1 MDLRLFDSLESTNK
15 YCELLD
21 LTAVEEFTVVCA
33 REQTAG
39 IGQRGNVWHSEPG
52 KNLTF
57 SLVLK
62 PTFLPFEQQYML
74 TKAVSLGV
82 ADCLASLLPEGQ
94 EVSIKWPND
103 IYIGMR
109 KVCGILISNHV
120 SGSSLSSSVVGI
132 GLNVNQTAFPKW
144 IPNPVSLKQVTGREE
159 ALEPLLRRL
168 VECIALRYGQLQGG
182 LEGVEAL
189 DNEYLSR
196 LLFRGEERP
205 YLLRGERVDATIVGV
220 NRFGHL
226 DLTGAHGEKYTCQLK
241 ELVFLD
247 LAGRQAD

>member
-21 LTAVEEFTVVCA
+21 LTAVGEFTVVCA

-39 IGQRGNVWHSEPG
+39 IGQWGNVWHSEPG

-82 ADCLASLLPEGQ
+82 VDCLIPLLPEGQ

-109 KVCGILISNHV
+109 KV
-120 SGSSLSSSVVGI
+120 
-132 GLNVNQTAFPKW
+132 
-144 IPNPVSLKQVTGREE
+144 
-159 ALEPLLRRL
+159 
-168 VECIALRYGQLQGG
+168 
-182 LEGVEAL
+182 
-189 DNEYLSR
+189 
-196 LLFRGEERP
+196 
-205 YLLRGERVDATIVGV
+205 
-220 NRFGHL
+220 
-226 DLTGAHGEKYTCQLK
+226 
-241 ELVFLD
+241 
-247 LAGRQAD
+247 

>member
-21 LTAVEEFTVVCA
+21 LSAVGEFTVVCA

-74 TKAVSLGV
+74 TKTVSLGV
-82 ADCLASLLPEGQ
+82 ADCLIPLLPVGQ

-103 IYIGMR
+103 IYIGMG

-132 GLNVNQTAFPKW
+132 GLNVNQTAFPEW
-144 IPNPVSLKQVTGREE
+144 IPNPVSLKQVTGQEE
-159 ALEPLLRRL
+159 ALEPLLLRL
-168 VECIALRYGQLQGG
+168 VDCIAFRY
-182 LEGVEAL
+182 ETV
-189 DNEYLSR
+189 
-196 LLFRGEERP
+196 
-205 YLLRGERVDATIVGV
+205 V
-220 NRFGHL
+220 
-226 DLTGAHGEKYTCQLK
+226 
-241 ELVFLD
+241 
-247 LAGRQAD
+247 